1 MSFVLRSDVNSNQ
14 ALIDGY
20 GFTSSAVRTMN
31 DVLTFTKADLTL
43 ACGEVLG
50 LSVYECERRYKAA
63 QWASFILPEGDFFFS
78 EHEYRDSLDAH
89 CNVESKLIEY
99 IVNNG
104 DAVLKSEE
112 ALAQEFAMV
121 GFIIDRRVDELKEKS
136 RKAGSFA
143 FGALDDGFENSVFD
157 LLQSEAFILDGC
169 LTKIKSLF
177 DE

>member
-1 MSFVLRSDVNSNQ
+1 MNSNQ
-14 ALIDGY
+14 ALIDGD
-20 GFTSSAVRTMN
+20 GFTSPAVRQMN
-31 DVLTFTKADLTL
+31 DVLTFTKTDITL
-43 ACGEVLG
+43 ACAEVL
-50 LSVYECERRYKAA
+50 SVSLFECERRYKAA
-63 QWASFILPEGDFFFS
+63 QWANFVLPEADFFFS

-99 IVNNG
+99 VVNNG

-136 RKAGSFA
+136 QKAGSFA
-143 FGALDDGFENSVFD
+143 FGPLDDAFEDSVFD

-177 DE
+177 EE